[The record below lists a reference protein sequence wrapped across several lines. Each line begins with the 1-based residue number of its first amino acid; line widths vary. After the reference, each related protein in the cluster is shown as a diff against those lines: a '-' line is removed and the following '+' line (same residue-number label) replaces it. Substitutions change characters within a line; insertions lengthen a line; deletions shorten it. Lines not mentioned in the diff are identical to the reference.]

1 MASAF
6 AHSVPSAW
14 NSLVP
19 PMGEVASHDYSHHP
33 AGTSADHL
41 LSDKFLPPAH
51 LGRISP
57 TSLFSTPELGSLL
70 WLWEEEKGA
79 F

>member
-1 MASAF
+1 MASAI
-6 AHSVPSAW
+6 AQSVHSGW
-14 NSLVP
+14 NSLLP
-19 PMGEVASHDYSHHP
+19 PVGEVVSHDYSHHP
-33 AGTSADHL
+33 AGISADHL
-41 LSDKFLPPAH
+41 PSEKFLPPAP
-51 LGRISP
+51 LGRIPP